1 MTTLNYLLVAL
12 GLLLSLPAWA
22 LLVLTLFAGRRP
34 QPTLSNASQVPHV
47 AGVAPPR
54 VAVLVPAHNESVH
67 ILPTLRCL
75 QGQLNAGDRL
85 VVIADNCQDDTAS
98 LARQAGAV
106 VIERHNAD
114 LRGKGYALACGVDAL
129 RADPP
134 DLVVVV
140 DADCTVSDQGIAKVA
155 AHCQATQNPVQ
166 MLDLMLAPQGAGLR
180 IRVLEFAWRVKNYI
194 RPLGAYRLGG
204 ACHLMG
210 TGMAIPWQLI
220 ATARLAT
227 GHITEDMKLGVDMA
241 LRGHP
246 TQFFKDAQVSS
257 LFPTDPAVARAQK
270 SRWEHGHLRTLT
282 EELPR
287 LLLAVLRTGR
297 MPLFVL
303 ALDLLIPPLAL
314 YFLMLAV
321 MVPLGLAAGLLWP
334 GAQELAMVMSGTVM
348 AFTWAIGLA
357 WWRYGKDL
365 LSLRELVSTPLYALW
380 KIPVYVA
387 YVVRKRSGWVRTQ
400 R

>member
-54 VAVLVPAHNESVH
+54 VAVMVPAHNESVH

-334 GAQELAMVMSGTVM
+334 GAQELAMVMAGTVM
-348 AFTWAIGLA
+348 AFAWAIGLA